1 MYNIS
6 LKDNNK
12 KNSYTNLEND
22 EEFDNK
28 EISLQINDEE
38 NQVESSICRFCL
50 ESDNKEDLIVPCRCS
65 GSMKFVHRYCLQEW
79 RSQDVNSNN
88 FKRCNQCLFEYEL
101 IDKTSNTEKCCLSF
115 CSFFESNKFIIFIF
129 LQIFLILLS
138 LFYKSIDADGTY
150 LYKLFGIHVQKSRE
164 YYIFSVITLLCP
176 LTIVIITHDMYI
188 YHKYKLNTYFNNY
201 AGIGFP
207 KFAVYILCN
216 FALFFLDSLVASFI
230 LSFLLQKILKH
241 MLENFYYRN
250 ITERSYVNNIND
262 PNNTSDPN
270 REIR

>member
-6 LKDNNK
+6 LKDNIK
-12 KNSYTNLEND
+12 KNSYENLED
-22 EEFDNK
+22 DKISDTEEV
-28 EISLQINDEE
+28 SLQISDEE
-38 NQVESSICRFCL
+38 NQTTPSICRFCL
-50 ESDNKEDLIVPCRCS
+50 ESDNEEDLIVPCRCS

-88 FKRCNQCLFEYEL
+88 FKRCNQCLSEYEL
-101 IDKTSNTEKCCLSF
+101 TDKTSNTERCCISF

-129 LQIFLILLS
+129 LQVFLLLLS
-138 LFYKSIDADGTY
+138 LFYKSIDTNGTY
-150 LYKLFGIHVQKSRE
+150 LYKLFGIHVEKSQE
-164 YYIFSVITLLCP
+164 YYIFSVITLLFP
-176 LTIVIITHDMYI
+176 LTIVIIAHDMYI

-207 KFAVYILCN
+207 KFGVYILCN

-250 ITERSYVNNIND
+250 ITERSYV
-262 PNNTSDPN
+262 SDLSTRN